1 MNKERRPHY
10 QPVTIKIFQAN
21 VDKCQE
27 SHSAALNLAYTEGFN
42 VVILQEPN
50 TSFNQQKGLCRTQ
63 HHPGFTCFSPVD
75 HWNSNDTRPR
85 VMTYVKIDKS
95 IRAEQLAP
103 TRHRD
108 LLWVR
113 VNDTTIL
120 NIYNRPEARYAPG
133 SRKLDTTG
141 QLRRR
146 RGYECLPHDVA
157 VRSTSLT
164 KRQSNL

>member
-1 MNKERRPHY
+1 M
-10 QPVTIKIFQAN
+10 TIKIFQAN

-108 LLWVR
+108 LLWVK

-120 NIYNRPEARYAPG
+120 NIYNRPEAQ
-133 SRKLDTTG
+133 DTLPALENWTPPANCVVAG
-141 QLRRR
+141 DMNAYHTTWLSDRRASQSGNR
-146 RGYECLPHDVA
+146 IYE
-157 VRSTSLT
+157 
-164 KRQSNL
+164 